1 MSAAPA
7 RGGSRN
13 NDRDRD
19 SSSSSGG
26 NDRDRKPR
34 GKGPKRP
41 RKPKVDPFK
50 TGELEV
56 TDYHDVKMLRRF
68 ISDTGKILPRRR
80 TGVNAKNQ
88 RRLALTIK
96 RARMLALLPFTEK
109 LVRR

>member
-19 SSSSSGG
+19 SASSSGG

>member
-1 MSAAPA
+1 MPNE
-7 RGGSRN
+7 R
-13 NDRDRD
+13 
-19 SSSSSGG
+19 SSGG
-26 NDRDRKPR
+26 NRDRNSDDRERKPR

-50 TGELEV
+50 TGECEV

-68 ISDTGKILPRRR
+68 VSDTGKILPRRR

-96 RARMLALLPFTEK
+96 RARQIALLPFTEK

>member
-68 ISDTGKILPRRR
+68 ISDTGKILPRKYTGLSARQQR
-80 TGVNAKNQ
+80 TVTKTIKHSRNNL
-88 RRLALTIK
+88 LAL
-96 RARMLALLPFTEK
+96 
-109 LVRR
+109 